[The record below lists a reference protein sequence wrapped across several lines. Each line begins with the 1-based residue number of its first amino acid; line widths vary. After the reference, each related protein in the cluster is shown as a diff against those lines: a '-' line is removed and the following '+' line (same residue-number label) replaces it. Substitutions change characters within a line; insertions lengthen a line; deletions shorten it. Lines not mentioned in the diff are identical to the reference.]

1 MSQVLVRKF
10 WLVLRYMPPK
20 LRSYRSLQVGVTCFS
35 VICLMYRY
43 EKSVPNGR
51 ETKTLGILIALL
63 SRLCRVTN
71 LRAGEFDQPLL
82 SFSMSSMKPAICD
95 MLQIFYS
102 SPGVGVNWRN
112 KPQPQDLNTVDLIL
126 HVSATICQ

>member
-1 MSQVLVRKF
+1 
-10 WLVLRYMPPK
+10 
-20 LRSYRSLQVGVTCFS
+20 
-35 VICLMYRY
+35 
-43 EKSVPNGR
+43 VPDGS

-63 SRLCRVTN
+63 SRLCRVIIN
-71 LRAGEFDQPLL
+71 LRTGEFDQPLL

-102 SPGVGVNWRN
+102 SPGVDVNWRN